1 MTRADLAL
9 DILQQALLVALQ
21 LSLPILLV
29 MLLVGIAVSLIQ
41 ALTHL
46 QDPTLTS
53 DFSGDLGGRFYRNP
67 GQKDFPD
74 RSWRYRIKGAA
85 EGKNHQAML
94 LLMPLL
100 LGWATNFTREM
111 IQASATALGG
121 G

>member
-46 QDPTLTS
+46 QDPTLT
-53 DFSGDLGGRFYRNP
+53 FVPKIL
-67 GQKDFPD
+67 
-74 RSWRYRIKGAA
+74 AVA
-85 EGKNHQAML
+85 MAML

>member
-9 DILQQALLVALQ
+9 DILQQALFVALQ

-46 QDPTLTS
+46 QDPTLT
-53 DFSGDLGGRFYRNP
+53 FVPKIL
-67 GQKDFPD
+67 
-74 RSWRYRIKGAA
+74 AVA
-85 EGKNHQAML
+85 MAML

>member
-1 MTRADLAL
+1 MTRTDLAL

-29 MLLVGIAVSLIQ
+29 MLVVGIAVSLIQ

-46 QDPTLTS
+46 QDPTLT
-53 DFSGDLGGRFYRNP
+53 FVPKIL
-67 GQKDFPD
+67 
-74 RSWRYRIKGAA
+74 AVA
-85 EGKNHQAML
+85 MAML

-100 LGWATNFTREM
+100 LGWATDFTREM

>member
-1 MTRADLAL
+1 MDLAL
-9 DILQQALLVALQ
+9 EFLQQALLFALQ

-29 MLLVGIAVSLIQ
+29 ILVVGIAVSLIQ

-46 QDPTLTS
+46 QDPTLT
-53 DFSGDLGGRFYRNP
+53 FVPKIL
-67 GQKDFPD
+67 
-74 RSWRYRIKGAA
+74 AVA
-85 EGKNHQAML
+85 MAML

-100 LGWATNFTREM
+100 LGWATDFTREM

>member
-1 MTRADLAL
+1 MTRMDMAL
-9 DILQQALLVALQ
+9 EFLQQALLFALQ

-29 MLLVGIAVSLIQ
+29 ILVVGIAVSLIQ

-46 QDPTLTS
+46 QDPTLT
-53 DFSGDLGGRFYRNP
+53 FVPKIL
-67 GQKDFPD
+67 
-74 RSWRYRIKGAA
+74 AVA
-85 EGKNHQAML
+85 MAML

-100 LGWATNFTREM
+100 LGWATDFTREM

>member
-29 MLLVGIAVSLIQ
+29 MLVVGIAVSLIQ

-46 QDPTLTS
+46 QDPTLT
-53 DFSGDLGGRFYRNP
+53 FVPKIL
-67 GQKDFPD
+67 
-74 RSWRYRIKGAA
+74 AVA
-85 EGKNHQAML
+85 MAML

-100 LGWATNFTREM
+100 LGWATDFTREM

>member
-1 MTRADLAL
+1 MTRTDQAL
-9 DILQQALLVALQ
+9 DFLQQALLVALQ

-29 MLLVGIAVSLIQ
+29 MLVVGIAVSLIQ

-46 QDPTLTS
+46 QDPTLT
-53 DFSGDLGGRFYRNP
+53 FVPKIL
-67 GQKDFPD
+67 
-74 RSWRYRIKGAA
+74 AVA
-85 EGKNHQAML
+85 MAML

-100 LGWATNFTREM
+100 LGWATDFTREM

>member
-29 MLLVGIAVSLIQ
+29 MLVVGIAVSLIQ

-46 QDPTLTS
+46 QDPTLT
-53 DFSGDLGGRFYRNP
+53 FVPKIL
-67 GQKDFPD
+67 
-74 RSWRYRIKGAA
+74 AVA
-85 EGKNHQAML
+85 MAML

>member
-29 MLLVGIAVSLIQ
+29 MLVVGIAVSLIQ

-46 QDPTLTS
+46 QDPTLT
-53 DFSGDLGGRFYRNP
+53 FVPKILAVA
-67 GQKDFPD
+67 
-74 RSWRYRIKGAA
+74 I
-85 EGKNHQAML
+85 AML

-100 LGWATNFTREM
+100 LGWATDFTREM